1 VVVLEVCFL
10 AISVTLVESVV
21 IEIFVD
27 GFGFD
32 MCYVLAVEVL
42 GLNLVLVR
50 FSMVSFGSGME
61 FGNFGVGKMRVV
73 FIKFTHHGILIRLLM
88 HFSGFPFLIHRL
100 NWCCHVGRRLWFS
113 PFMVVDRFFV
123 MPVLGGTGGERDV
136 GKVLVVHWEGA

>member
-10 AISVTLVESVV
+10 AIRVTLVESVV

-32 MCYVLAVEVL
+32 MCYVLAVQFL
-42 GLNLVLVR
+42 WLNLVLVR
-50 FSMVSFGSGME
+50 FSTVSFGSGME
-61 FGNFGVGKMRVV
+61 FGDFGVGKMRVV
-73 FIKFTHHGILIRLLM
+73 LIKFTHHGILIRLLM
-88 HFSGFPFLIHRL
+88 HFSGFPFLIYRL

-123 MPVLGGTGGERDV
+123 MTVLGGTGGEWDV
-136 GKVLVVHWEGA
+136 GKVLIVHGEGG